1 MGSLNKLHQ
10 EVLPPNTLN
19 LFKEFHA
26 YAGLIQELRLDQ
38 QLCLVGGTALALQ
51 IGHRKSND
59 LDLACFDK
67 KLPNNAIDQFLFEL
81 KKTHQVREL
90 NSVAQISQFK
100 IQTGLNLL
108 DYVRDFNIN
117 QVKVTFLTLG
127 ESAKQQVFYKAAP
140 KINQSWVFPLL
151 GTDGLEVAKTLV
163 MKNRVRSRDLYDLMI
178 LMRDHGYTLN
188 SLINNLQTYL
198 LNDDLEYYRAVLT
211 GRIPLDRDDEG
222 LLPVNVDVTIDQ
234 IYQFFKQQFKFY
246 DLDLATKLLNQ
257 Q

>member
-19 LFKEFHA
+19 LFREFHA

-67 KLPNNAIDQFLFEL
+67 KLPNNAIDQFLSEL

-90 NSVAQISQFK
+90 NSVAQVSQFK

-117 QVKVTFLTLG
+117 QVKVTFLILG
-127 ESAKQQVFYKAAP
+127 ESAKQQVFYKAVP

-151 GTDGLEVAKTLV
+151 ATDGLEVAKTLV

-222 LLPVNVDVTIDQ
+222 LLPVSVDVTIDQ
-234 IYQFFKQQFKFY
+234 IYQFFKQQFKSY
-246 DLDLATKLLNQ
+246 DLELATILFNQ

>member
-1 MGSLNKLHQ
+1 MGDLNKLHQ

-19 LFKEFHA
+19 LFKEFQS

-38 QLCLVGGTALALQ
+38 QLCLVGDTALALQ

-67 KLPNNAIDQFLFEL
+67 KLPNNAIDQFLLEL

-108 DYVRDFNIN
+108 DYVRDFNVD
-117 QVKVTFLTLG
+117 QVKVTFLSLG
-127 ESAKQQVFYKAAP
+127 ENAKQQAFYKAAS
-140 KINQSWVFPLL
+140 KINKCWVFPLL

-163 MKNRVRSRDLYDLMI
+163 MKARVRSRDLYDLMI
-178 LMRDHGYTLN
+178 LMRDHGYTLK

-211 GRIPLDRDDEG
+211 GKIPLDRDDEG
-222 LLPVNVDVTIDQ
+222 LLPVDVNMTMDH
-234 IYQFFKQQFKFY
+234 IYRFFKQQFKSY
-246 DLDLATKLLNQ
+246 DLEIASILFNQ

>member
-1 MGSLNKLHQ
+1 MSNLNKLHQ
-10 EVLPPNTLN
+10 EVLPLNTLN
-19 LFKEFHA
+19 LFKEFQA
-26 YAGLIQELRLDQ
+26 YSDLIQELRLDQ
-38 QLCLVGGTALALQ
+38 HLCLVGGTALALQ

-67 KLPNNAIDQFLFEL
+67 KLPNNAIDQFLLEL

-108 DYVRDFNIN
+108 DYVRDFNID
-117 QVKVTFLTLG
+117 QVKVTFLSLG
-127 ESAKQQVFYKAAP
+127 ENVKQQAFYKEAS
-140 KINQSWVFPLL
+140 KINKAWAFPLL
-151 GTDGLEVAKTLV
+151 GKDGLEVAKTLV
-163 MKNRVRSRDLYDLMI
+163 MKNRVRSRDLYDLML
-178 LMRDHGYTLN
+178 LMRDHGYTLK

-198 LNDDLEYYRAVLT
+198 LNDDFEYYRAVLT

-222 LLPVNVDVTIDQ
+222 LLPVDVNVTIDQ
-234 IYQFFKQQFKFY
+234 IYQFFKQELKSY
-246 DLDLATKLLNQ
+246 DLEVASILFNQ

>member
-1 MGSLNKLHQ
+1 MLNKLHQ

-19 LFKEFHA
+19 LFKEFQS
-26 YAGLIQELRLDQ
+26 YAGLIQKLRLDQ

-67 KLPNNAIDQFLFEL
+67 KLPNKAIDQFLFEL
-81 KKTHQVREL
+81 KTTHQVREL
-90 NSVAQISQFK
+90 NSVAQVSQFK

-140 KINQSWVFPLL
+140 KINKCWVFPLL
-151 GTDGLEVAKTLV
+151 RTDGLEVAKTLV

-198 LNDDLEYYRAVLT
+198 LNNDLEYYRAVLT

-222 LLPVNVDVTIDQ
+222 LLPVSVDVTIDQ
-234 IYQFFKQQFKFY
+234 IYQFFKQQFKSY
-246 DLDLATKLLNQ
+246 DLELATILFNQ